1 MRAWSCAQV
10 LRLGCDAHVLE
21 TVRPGRIL
29 GVEGI
34 SAGTAREQEVDRQGR
49 AAICSLGLASVW
61 LRKEHRMLCS
71 AAIGM
76 ASGAGQGIDRPVHQP
91 GAHGAQ
97 RSRLDLSGP
106 LSWVARCPG
115 WSLVGYTWNS
125 TISLFTFLSF
135 CLFFGSSGGETHH
148 VHNESSFFRNC
159 F

>member
-91 GAHGAQ
+91 GVHRAE

-106 LSWVARCPG
+106 CPG
-115 WSLVGYTWNS
+115 WPDVQAGVLSGAVGIALSAYL
-125 TISLFTFLSF
+125 LFSF
-135 CLFFGSSGGETHH
+135 CLFFWWHWG
-148 VHNESSFFRNC
+148 
-159 F
+159 